1 LSSILI
7 TGATG
12 FLGSHFLLRSQ
23 VLSINKIYCLV
34 RGDNVEHSRER
45 VIKALHLANEG
56 YAEKYRIEDVLHQ
69 CIFIPADIESD
80 FCGVDDAIL
89 RNIRESKIHSVWHFA
104 ASLNYE
110 DDKSDLIEKRN
121 VLGTHNIISLSEKV
135 NCNTF
140 VYISTAYVAGK
151 NTGDIKE
158 SLNPVDGEFNNYYEY
173 SKNTAENLV
182 SDLCADKGLNYRIM
196 RPSIVIGPKSTMKPA
211 GSTTGLY
218 GLLKLMRQMARIV
231 NNKKQVVRIRVKGE
245 SKLNFIPVDKVVDDA
260 FTLFDQ
266 NFSGG
271 PIYHI
276 TADDCLTFNQC
287 KDVFETLMDVEL
299 LNFVEND
306 IIEPSPL
313 ELIIQKK
320 MIFYNAYINSSQ
332 QFERTLTSH
341 NGINKSEFEQ
351 YCISAL
357 NRKNANI

>member
-1 LSSILI
+1 MSSILI
-7 TGATG
+7 TGGTG

-23 VLSINKIYCLV
+23 VLSIKKIYCLV

-266 NFSGG
+266 NFSQG
-271 PIYHI
+271 PIYHL

-320 MIFYNAYINSSQ
+320 MTFYNAYINSSQ